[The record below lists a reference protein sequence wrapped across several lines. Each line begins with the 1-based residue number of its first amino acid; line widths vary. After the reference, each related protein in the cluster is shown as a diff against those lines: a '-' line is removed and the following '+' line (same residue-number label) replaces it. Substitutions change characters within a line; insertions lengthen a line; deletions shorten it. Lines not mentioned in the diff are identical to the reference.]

1 VTHKPVANLEQR
13 IADLKKQLEELEKK
27 TLPKFKKG
35 GHFAFVDHEDAAA
48 EKRHIQYL
56 VLLAQID
63 NLKEAIKEL
72 EEMKISNVK
81 SQSSNP
87 NLKSQIRKRFKI

>member
-1 VTHKPVANLEQR
+1 MGIEQR
-13 IADLKKQLEELEKK
+13 LEKLKQELDELEKVK
-27 TLPKFKKG
+27 LPNFKRG

-72 EEMKISNVK
+72 ETMRDQKHG
-81 SQSSNP
+81 
-87 NLKSQIRKRFKI
+87 